1 MIKLSYEQQIAF
13 NSLSI
18 IVGNAL
24 YALTVVLFL
33 VPSGL
38 ITGGATGIAL
48 GINRALGLPVSG
60 VLFVINM
67 TMLTVGWVLLGRRF
81 AITTIASTVLSP
93 LFLALWERVF
103 TGFVLTDDLVLNTIF
118 AGLGV
123 GVSLGITIRAGAS
136 TGGMDIPPL
145 VLNKYFHIPVSAS
158 MLVFDMLILCLQ
170 AAFSPLQQCLYGI
183 VMVIV
188 YTVVLDKV
196 LIFGT
201 TRTEVKIIS
210 QHADDIREAIFT
222 QLDRGVTVLH
232 GEGGY
237 SHEPEQVLLSIVSNR
252 QLPKLEKREMKV
264 LPEEKIKPYL
274 MEADKRGLL
283 AAFYL
288 ELTTGLRRGEI
299 CGLMWQDFDARN
311 GVLQVRRTLHN
322 RKLGVDMLG
331 KTKTRS
337 GERTIVLPR
346 STAEILRR
354 RKENAITQ
362 WIFQDPV
369 RPELPLSPN
378 CAYTHMKAI
387 LHKAGLPDIR
397 FHDLRHTFATHAI
410 ASGVDAKTLSG
421 ILGHTNA
428 SFTLDTYTHVTP
440 DMQKAASGIVGG
452 FMEDLLGKELRPWQR
467 NGKAEPAP

>member
-210 QHADDIREAIFT
+210 SQSDAICAAILE
-222 QLDRGVTVLH
+222 QLDRGVTILNATGAYSGSEKHVLMVAFRQREIVEIKEIVH
-232 GEGGY
+232 EADPAAFLIVCDAHDVLGEG
-237 SHEPEQVLLSIVSNR
+237 
-252 QLPKLEKREMKV
+252 
-264 LPEEKIKPYL
+264 
-274 MEADKRGLL
+274 
-283 AAFYL
+283 F
-288 ELTTGLRRGEI
+288 GEY
-299 CGLMWQDFDARN
+299 Q
-311 GVLQVRRTLHN
+311 
-322 RKLGVDMLG
+322 
-331 KTKTRS
+331 
-337 GERTIVLPR
+337 
-346 STAEILRR
+346 
-354 RKENAITQ
+354 
-362 WIFQDPV
+362 
-369 RPELPLSPN
+369 
-378 CAYTHMKAI
+378 
-387 LHKAGLPDIR
+387 
-397 FHDLRHTFATHAI
+397 
-410 ASGVDAKTLSG
+410 
-421 ILGHTNA
+421 
-428 SFTLDTYTHVTP
+428 
-440 DMQKAASGIVGG
+440 
-452 FMEDLLGKELRPWQR
+452 KEL
-467 NGKAEPAP
+467 

>member
-123 GVSLGITIRAGAS
+123 GISLGITIRAGAS

-252 QLPKLEKREMKV
+252 QLPKLEKLAHAIGLV
-264 LPEEKIKPYL
+264 AWGYVFLYFNLTLGSLNIIPNWVCYL
-274 MEADKRGLL
+274 LIGKAIGQLKDASPAIALLSPLSILL
-283 AAFYL
+283 AAL
-288 ELTTGLRRGEI
+288 ELCFWVFALIGIDGQNYFLKLLGLLLAILSLYFHFQLLTDLVALLQRAGISGTKKLLLLRTVRTVLAAVMALPIPWQNSVVLTVIVAVSGVVVGLWVCVVLVGLRKA
-299 CGLMWQDFDARN
+299 L
-311 GVLQVRRTLHN
+311 LQ
-322 RKLGVDMLG
+322 
-331 KTKTRS
+331 
-337 GERTIVLPR
+337 E
-346 STAEILRR
+346 
-354 RKENAITQ
+354 KEA
-362 WIFQDPV
+362 
-369 RPELPLSPN
+369 
-378 CAYTHMKAI
+378 
-387 LHKAGLPDIR
+387 
-397 FHDLRHTFATHAI
+397 
-410 ASGVDAKTLSG
+410 
-421 ILGHTNA
+421 
-428 SFTLDTYTHVTP
+428 
-440 DMQKAASGIVGG
+440 
-452 FMEDLLGKELRPWQR
+452 
-467 NGKAEPAP
+467 